1 MVRSKDAFHWSC
13 FHLSFA
19 IRRLLRDV
27 MNHKDLDVWKKSI
40 KLVKKIYKI
49 TRSFPKDEN
58 FALVSQ
64 IKKSAISIPSNIAEG
79 CARKSDKELIQF
91 LYIALGSI
99 AELETQLIISKE
111 LGFIVNDD
119 VLDNL
124 NEIRKQVFGLIKF
137 LRSKDE

>member
-1 MVRSKDAFHWSC
+1 
-13 FHLSFA
+13 
-19 IRRLLRDV
+19 

-119 VLDNL
+119 VLENL